1 MMKQKIVIVGSLLHN
16 PKLWVL
22 DEPMTGLD
30 PQSSYNL
37 KQIMRER
44 ADMGNTVFFSS
55 HVIDVVE
62 KVCDRVAII
71 DNGRLMAVDKLD
83 AIRANND
90 VSLEQIFLTLTAHG
104 EEVKND

>member
-1 MMKQKIVIVGSLLHN
+1 
-16 PKLWVL
+16 
-22 DEPMTGLD
+22 MTGLD